1 MELNR
6 LKDRIAGLSK
16 RERILLL
23 LTLFVVIFLSPYLFL
38 YAPSSKKATQKQKE
52 FQSLKKEIETLGTG
66 LTAQPLSQPEVEPFV
81 IPEAENLSSM
91 LVAITREAGLAGVEF
106 VSITPE
112 GIEYN
117 DRFIEMNV
125 KMELRVLFRQLYD
138 FLKNIEQRQRLFI
151 IKELKFETNDT
162 LYPSGVALI
171 KAVVYLKRK
180 G

>member
-6 LKDRIAGLSK
+6 LRDRIAGLSK
-16 RERILLL
+16 RERIFLVI
-23 LTLFVVIFLSPYLFL
+23 TLFVVIFLSPYLFL

-66 LTAQPLSQPEVEPFV
+66 LTAQSLSQLEVEPFV

-112 GIEYN
+112 GIEYK
-117 DRFIEMNV
+117 DRFIEMKV
-125 KMELRVLFRQLYD
+125 KMELRVLFRHLYD

-162 LYPSGVALI
+162 LYPSGIALI